1 MTCVVAANV
10 TWGILNLP
18 IRVSYLSGVDKRMK
32 SSNIV
37 YIYEYIHE
45 GSDHNVLCLL
55 CLPVICALPN
65 HGVPSSHRKWYLSTI
80 RGLAN
85 MLGGVIHHRGNY

>member
-10 TWGILNLP
+10 TCGIQNLP
-18 IRVSYLSGVDKRMK
+18 IRASYLLGVDKRMG
-32 SSNIV
+32 SNIV
-37 YIYEYIHE
+37 YICEYIHE
-45 GSDHNVLCLL
+45 GSDRSVLCLL

>member
-45 GSDHNVLCLL
+45 GSDHNVL
-55 CLPVICALPN
+55 
-65 HGVPSSHRKWYLSTI
+65 
-80 RGLAN
+80 
-85 MLGGVIHHRGNY
+85 

>member
-10 TWGILNLP
+10 TWGIPNLP
-18 IRVSYLSGVDKRMK
+18 IRASYVSGVDKGMK

-45 GSDHNVLCLL
+45 GSDRNVLCLL
-55 CLPVICALPN
+55 CLPAICALPDL
-65 HGVPSSHRKWYLSTI
+65 GVPSNHRKWYLGII

-85 MLGGVIHHRGNY
+85 MLGG